1 MNSKNRP
8 ATHLL
13 CAVLCATTL
22 PALAQQYPT
31 RPVRFIT
38 VGADDA
44 MPRLVAQELG
54 GPLGQQVYVEDHP
67 GASGTIGAE
76 VASRAAPDGHSF
88 MVATTTHM
96 VTPHF
101 YKLSYE
107 FVRDFE
113 PVTLM
118 ATSPFVLLAHPT
130 LPVRS
135 LQDLIKLAK
144 ANPGKLNYSATAT
157 GSTTMLSCELFKAA
171 TGVNIVHVPYKSVG
185 AALVDALA
193 GQVPL
198 TMSVA
203 ASSLV
208 QIKAGRMRALA
219 VTTPQRSAVMPDVP
233 TFFEQGVTNVVM
245 PAWFG
250 LVAPAKTP
258 VAVLN
263 RMNSEVVKILR
274 NPQSRERILSFALE
288 PIGNTRE
295 EFASH
300 IKADMARWTDAVKAA
315 KLDTALKQ

>member
-1 MNSKNRP
+1 MNSKNLP
-8 ATHLL
+8 AAQLL
-13 CAVLCATTL
+13 CAVLCATAM
-22 PALAQQYPT
+22 PALAQQYPA

-76 VASRAAPDGHSF
+76 VASRAVPDGHSF

-101 YKLSYE
+101 YKLSYD

-185 AALVDALA
+185 AALERCGAA
-193 GQVPL
+193 GLQIEPL
-198 TMSVA
+198 
-203 ASSLV
+203 
-208 QIKAGRMRALA
+208 
-219 VTTPQRSAVMPDVP
+219 
-233 TFFEQGVTNVVM
+233 
-245 PAWFG
+245 
-250 LVAPAKTP
+250 
-258 VAVLN
+258 
-263 RMNSEVVKILR
+263 EVSYFM
-274 NPQSRERILSFALE
+274 SREKIVPSVTAKNALE
-288 PIGNTRE
+288 RWRDRLFT
-295 EFASH
+295 A
-300 IKADMARWTDAVKAA
+300 MARNAGSVTDFFNIPTNRVVE
-315 KLDTALKQ
+315 LGTRIEI

>member
-1 MNSKNRP
+1 MNDRNRL
-8 ATHLL
+8 AAQIL
-13 CAVLCATTL
+13 CGVICAAAL
-22 PALAQQYPT
+22 PSLAQPYPA
-31 RPVRFIT
+31 RPIRFIT

-44 MPRLVAQELG
+44 MPRLVAQELAA
-54 GPLGQQVYVEDHP
+54 PLGQQVYVEDHP
-67 GASGTIGAE
+67 GASGTIGAD
-76 VASRAAPDGHSF
+76 VAARAAPDGYSF

-101 YKLSYE
+101 YKLSYD
-107 FVRDFE
+107 FQRDFE

-118 ATSPFVLLAHPT
+118 ATSPFVLLAHPA

-135 LQDLIKLAK
+135 LQDLIKLARV
-144 ANPGKLNYSATAT
+144 NPGKLNYSATAT

-171 TGVNIVHVPYKSVG
+171 TGIDIVHVPYKSVG

-208 QIKAGRMRALA
+208 QIKAGRLRALA

-233 TFFEQGVTNVVM
+233 TFHEQGVTNVVM

-274 NPQSRERILSFALE
+274 HAQSRERILSFALE
-288 PIGNTRE
+288 PVGNTRE

-300 IKADMARWTDAVKAA
+300 VRADMARWTGAVQAA
-315 KLDTALKQ
+315 KLDTALKP